1 MWPRIGRV
9 ENTEI
14 QLKSQS
20 IAEFWFSHEH
30 GFKFDQAKH
39 LKLLFTSKA
48 CSRRLHFLQSNVLL
62 HKIMKYFEVSS
73 EIICCWLP
81 GPGSW
86 ACFVLS
92 TFCSLKVISSSFPPI
107 RWDTQSWSELLLCY
121 ADILFTGA
129 ANPVLVR
136 GGSGNFSSFIH
147 SHYMYPVLI
156 DLWLSLTTFTLYSI
170 IFNQSYLTFF
180 TQILPVTR
188 LNNWK

>member
-1 MWPRIGRV
+1 MVLNLI
-9 ENTEI
+9 
-14 QLKSQS
+14 
-20 IAEFWFSHEH
+20 
-30 GFKFDQAKH
+30 KH
-39 LKLLFTSKA
+39 LQKLVLASSIF
-48 CSRRLHFLQSNVLL
+48 SNPMLPSPPHYISL
-62 HKIMKYFEVSS
+62 RHKIMKYFEVSS

-81 GPGSW
+81 GPGSL

-147 SHYMYPVLI
+147 IHMYPVLI
-156 DLWLSLTTFTLYSI
+156 DL
-170 IFNQSYLTFF
+170 
-180 TQILPVTR
+180 
-188 LNNWK
+188 